1 MKNLKLLPLP
11 ILAGIG
17 MLSPTSAMTQSYRT
31 VTATRVAM
39 GEEWLR
45 VNVEFAA
52 GILRLLPGDGRTLYQ
67 GELYYD
73 DDKFRPVTDYDA
85 ATHSLRFGIESREE
99 GFKHS
104 KLEHPQRL
112 ELALAPQVATDIT
125 VSLGAAEAELEL
137 GGLSLTSIEI
147 NSAAAKARVAFG
159 QPNRVEC
166 SGLHLRTGAA
176 EFRAEQLGNAHC
188 KRIVFAGGVGDVTLD
203 FTGDWANG
211 YGIHEADIRLGLGQ
225 LTLRLPKDVGIAI
238 EVDRFLA
245 SFDRVGLTK
254 AGSSYLSN
262 GYDSA
267 DTKLHITLKAVLG
280 DIDIEWV
287 EH

>member
-1 MKNLKLLPLP
+1 MKNLKLLSLP

-85 ATHSLRFGIESREE
+85 ATHSLRFGIESRED
-99 GFKHS
+99 GVKHS

-112 ELALAPQVATDIT
+112 ELALAPQ
-125 VSLGAAEAELEL
+125 
-137 GGLSLTSIEI
+137 
-147 NSAAAKARVAFG
+147 ARVAFG

-166 SGLHLRTGAA
+166 SELHLRTGAA
-176 EFRAEQLGNAHC
+176 KFRAEQLGNAHC

-211 YGIHEADIRLGLGQ
+211 HGIHEADIKLGLGQ

-254 AGSSYLSN
+254 AGSSYLSI

-280 DIDIEWV
+280 DIDI
-287 EH
+287 

>member
-1 MKNLKLLPLP
+1 MNKLT
-11 ILAGIG
+11 LAAFPVLLG
-17 MLSPTSAMTQSYRT
+17 LFALFPTSATTQSYRT

-39 GEEWLR
+39 GEESLR
-45 VNVEFAA
+45 LNVEFAA
-52 GILRLLPGDGRTLYQ
+52 GVLRLGPGDGRTLYQ

-73 DDKFRPVTDYDA
+73 ADKFRPVMDYDA
-85 ATHSLRFGIESREE
+85 ASRSLKFGIESRGD
-99 GFKHS
+99 GFKHN

-112 ELALAPQVATDIT
+112 DLTLAPQVPTDLT
-125 VSLGAAEAELEL
+125 ASLGAAEAALEL

-147 NSAAAKARVAFG
+147 NSAATKARVAFG

-166 SGLHLRTGAA
+166 GELRMQTGAA
-176 EFRAEQLGNAHC
+176 EFRAEHLGNAHC
-188 KRIVFAGGVGDVTLD
+188 HRIVFAGGIGDVTLD
-203 FTGDWANG
+203 FTGNWADG
-211 YGIHEADIRLGLGQ
+211 YGIHEADIKLGLGQ
-225 LTLRLPKDVGIAI
+225 LTLRLPKDVGVAI

-254 AGSSYLSN
+254 AGSSYLSD
-262 GYDSA
+262 GYDAA

-287 EH
+287 ER